1 MTDYDKD
8 QFHTARY
15 GESNP
20 SEIESSI
27 WNRLKN
33 ACRIG
38 NHWNVLNDLN
48 DWNGLRLFDILGKT
62 KANEVVTEAGVEPG
76 PGRGTHA
83 LRFVEPGTTPHH
95 ALVALCQFF
104 WLPSA
109 AIQWGSFIT
118 FMITVL
124 DPLPNIPTHVME
136 ALRFQSI

>member
-38 NHWNVLNDLN
+38 NHWNVLNGLN
-48 DWNGLRLFDILGKT
+48 DWNGVEWLFGILGKT
-62 KANEVVTEAGVEPG
+62 KTNVVVAVVGVVPV
-76 PGRGTHA
+76 PVRRA
-83 LRFVEPGTTPHH
+83 QLLRFVVPGTAADH
-95 ALVALCQFF
+95 AL
-104 WLPSA
+104 SKRTK
-109 AIQWGSFIT
+109 S
-118 FMITVL
+118 
-124 DPLPNIPTHVME
+124 
-136 ALRFQSI
+136 